1 MSVEQFTVQSSSI
14 FGLIGLI
21 VLAVTGIIVIVLAA
35 TTGRRAKAFGRAVVL
50 TVVGLAIIVGGWCFF
65 LRVTNP
71 QQ

>member
-50 TVVGLAIIVGGWCFF
+50 TVVGMAIIIGGVVLFF
-65 LRVTNP
+65 
-71 QQ
+71 